1 MKGDVSQETT
11 KSPVF
16 LKMKVMIFID
26 LDNFRQS
33 LFLSDKKRFYDFG
46 KFQYFIIKFL
56 KEKLNYSNCNDESII
71 RTYAYTGDYNS
82 SLIKKIKD
90 NEKIEEI
97 KRKIDIQK
105 RFFEVTRNFN
115 FFELKTLPLKY
126 ENGKIIQKG
135 IDVRIAV
142 DLVYNALNNNFDV
155 AIICSG
161 DIDLIEAV
169 KMAKNHG
176 KRIIMVSHP
185 NISSKELQ
193 KEADFFINI
202 KKLNVDEL
210 NNFSRIK

>member
-1 MKGDVSQETT
+1 
-11 KSPVF
+11 
-16 LKMKVMIFID
+16 MKVMIFID

-33 LFLSDKKRFYDFG
+33 LFLTDKKRFYDFG

-56 KEKLNYSNCNDESII
+56 KEKLNYSSCNEESIV
-71 RTYAYTGDYNS
+71 RTYAYTGEYNS

-90 NEKIEEI
+90 NEKIEEV
-97 KRKIDIQK
+97 KKKIETQK
-105 RFFEVTRNFN
+105 RFFEVTKNFN
-115 FFELKTLPLKY
+115 FFELKTTPLKY
-126 ENGKIIQKG
+126 ENERIVQKG

-142 DLVYNALNNNFDV
+142 DLVYNALNDNFDI

-161 DIDLIEAV
+161 DIDLIEAI

-176 KRIIMVSHP
+176 KRIIIASHP

-202 KKLNVDEL
+202 EKLNDEEL
-210 NNFSRIK
+210 NDFSRIK